1 MLPLRAT
8 DDGAPG
14 DAPRAERKP
23 DDAGAASAKMDLYT
37 PGVLVLDP
45 PGDHFDDAA
54 AAMSCTD
61 VSETV
66 FSRLLRLP
74 FSSTDILRIRTMEDG
89 LRLLGDALLG
99 PGLGPAK
106 ALVGLAGLRSVAKV
120 RFRPVE

>member
-54 AAMSCTD
+54 GAMSCTD

-74 FSSTDILRIRTMEDG
+74 FSSTDILRIRAMDG
-89 LRLLGDALLG
+89 LPLLGEALLG

-106 ALVGLAGLRSVAKV
+106 APAGLAGLRSVAKV

>member
-14 DAPRAERKP
+14 NAPRAERKP

-54 AAMSCTD
+54 MSCTD

-74 FSSTDILRIRTMEDG
+74 FSSTDILRIRAMEDG
-89 LRLLGDALLG
+89 LRLLGEALLG

-106 ALVGLAGLRSVAKV
+106 APVGLAGLRSVAKV
-120 RFRPVE
+120 RVRPVV

>member
-8 DDGAPG
+8 DGAPG

-23 DDAGAASAKMDLYT
+23 DDAGAASANMDLYT

-45 PGDHFDDAA
+45 PGDHFDDAG
-54 AAMSCTD
+54 AMSCTD

-74 FSSTDILRIRTMEDG
+74 FSSTDILRIRAMEDG